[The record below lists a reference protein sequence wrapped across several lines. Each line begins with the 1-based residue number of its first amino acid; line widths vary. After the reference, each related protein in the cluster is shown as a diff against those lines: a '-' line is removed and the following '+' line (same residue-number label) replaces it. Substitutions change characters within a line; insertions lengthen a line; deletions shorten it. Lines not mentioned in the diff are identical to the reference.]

1 MNIWEDNM
9 DLMFDISGLASDEDE
24 FSNSK
29 KDVLKFLK
37 IIGVDTRFIS
47 YTPQKIYINSLRFS
61 KFSRTRQ
68 KTFNKQYP
76 EIEVVRNTLFQ
87 KICSKSARN
96 LTLEIKPN
104 STVLMP
110 EDNFICELLMEPY
123 TRKYGV
129 KLVYD
134 GDYDL
139 KVNPL
144 ILDDK
149 VNTIFEG
156 IFAGEGLNLI
166 GSENEIYPLANVS
179 LDWINSFLKM
189 DGQDLIEGEN
199 KDDLANSFSEFLED
213 VAPQFRENVIS
224 ASEFINEKNK
234 N

>member
-1 MNIWEDNM
+1 M

-76 EIEVVRNTLFQ
+76 EIEVVRNKLFQ

-129 KLVYD
+129 KLVYE